1 MIEGEDRELVE
12 RYSHGEMRAFDTI
25 VERYEHRVYSIAFRM
40 TGNIE
45 DARDAMQD
53 VFLSALRALR
63 SFRGDAQLSTWFHR
77 VAVNASLDVL
87 RKRKRH
93 TTQPLEEA
101 GERPSDDVSP
111 EDAAARAA
119 RAVEVQRALQDV
131 REDYRTVLV
140 LHDLQDLDYAEVAE
154 ALDIPVGTVKSRLH
168 RARIEIAALLGH
180 LRDEEPAVAEP
191 VETGSDDAEPSEGPE
206 PLKDGR

>member
-1 MIEGEDRELVE
+1 MPDSEDRELVE
-12 RYSHGEMRAFDTI
+12 QFARGDSHAFDAI
-25 VERYEHRVYSIAFRM
+25 VQRYEQRVYAIALRM

-53 VFLSALRALR
+53 VFISALRALR

-93 TTQPLEEA
+93 VAEPIEEA
-101 GERPSDDVSP
+101 GERPSDDIGP

-119 RAVEVQRALQDV
+119 RAAEVQRALLHVSDDH
-131 REDYRTVLV
+131 RAVLV
-140 LHDLQDLDYAEVAE
+140 LHDLQDLDYAQTAA

-168 RARIEIAALLGH
+168 RARIEMAELLGH
-180 LRDEEPAVAEP
+180 LRETEP
-191 VETGSDDAEPSEGPE
+191 TEGPE
-206 PLKDGR
+206 PLKEGR

>member
-1 MIEGEDRELVE
+1 MADPEDRELVE
-12 RYSHGEMRAFDTI
+12 QFARGDSHAFDTI
-25 VERYEHRVYSIAFRM
+25 VQRYEQRVYAIALRM
-40 TGNIE
+40 TGNVE

-77 VAVNASLDVL
+77 VAVNASLDML

-93 TTQPLEEA
+93 VAEPIEEA
-101 GERPSDDVSP
+101 GERPSDEVGP

-119 RAVEVQRALQDV
+119 RAAEVQRALLHVSADH
-131 REDYRTVLV
+131 RAVLV
-140 LHDLQDLDYAEVAE
+140 LHDLQDLDYAQTGA

-168 RARIEIAALLGH
+168 RARIEMAALLGH
-180 LRDEEPAVAEP
+180 LRETESTEETPTEETEP
-191 VETGSDDAEPSEGPE
+191 TEGPE
-206 PLKDGR
+206 PLKEGR

>member
-1 MIEGEDRELVE
+1 MADPEDRELVE
-12 RYSHGEMRAFDTI
+12 QFARGDSHAFDTI
-25 VERYEHRVYSIAFRM
+25 VQRYEQRVYAIALRM

-77 VAVNASLDVL
+77 VAVNASLDML

-93 TTQPLEEA
+93 VAEPIEEA
-101 GERPSDDVSP
+101 GERPSDDIGP

-119 RAVEVQRALQDV
+119 RAAEVQRALLHVSDDH
-131 REDYRTVLV
+131 RAVLV
-140 LHDLQDLDYAEVAE
+140 LHDLQDLDYAQTAA

-168 RARIEIAALLGH
+168 RARIEMAALLGH
-180 LRDEEPAVAEP
+180 LRETEP
-191 VETGSDDAEPSEGPE
+191 TEGPE
-206 PLKDGR
+206 PLKEGR

>member
-1 MIEGEDRELVE
+1 MADSEDRELVE
-12 RYSHGEMRAFDTI
+12 QFARADSHAFDAI
-25 VERYEHRVYSIAFRM
+25 VQRYEQRVYAIALRM

-77 VAVNASLDVL
+77 VAVNASLDML

-93 TTQPLEEA
+93 VAEPIEEA
-101 GERPSDDVSP
+101 GERPSDDIGP

-119 RAVEVQRALQDV
+119 RAAEVQRALLHVSDDH
-131 REDYRTVLV
+131 RAVLV
-140 LHDLQDLDYAEVAE
+140 LHDLQDLDYAQTAA

-168 RARIEIAALLGH
+168 RARIEMAELLGH
-180 LRDEEPAVAEP
+180 LRETEP
-191 VETGSDDAEPSEGPE
+191 TEGPE
-206 PLKDGR
+206 PLKEGR

>member
-1 MIEGEDRELVE
+1 MADPEDRELVE
-12 RYSHGEMRAFDTI
+12 QFARGDSHAFDTI
-25 VERYEHRVYSIAFRM
+25 VQRYEQRVYAIALRM
-40 TGNIE
+40 TGNVE

-77 VAVNASLDVL
+77 VAVNASLDML

-93 TTQPLEEA
+93 VAEPIEEA
-101 GERPSDDVSP
+101 GERPSDEVGP

-119 RAVEVQRALQDV
+119 RAAEVQRALLHVSADH
-131 REDYRTVLV
+131 RAVLV
-140 LHDLQDLDYAEVAE
+140 LHDLQDLDYAQTAA

-168 RARIEIAALLGH
+168 RARMEMAALLGH
-180 LRDEEPAVAEP
+180 LR
-191 VETGSDDAEPSEGPE
+191 ETGSTEETEPTEGPE
-206 PLKDGR
+206 PLKEGR